1 MLVVQGSRKVENP
14 KIYIRIHKISGYIF
28 ALLFLV
34 MFIGMIMRVKNYW
47 EESSP
52 RVALHVALAVALFF
66 ILAMKILIPRFFKR
80 LSVYLFGLGVIV
92 YAMSFCLVIITAGY
106 YIIWKTEERAVIHP
120 AETHLADD
128 YLGKTLFIDKC
139 SVCHDLKS
147 IMKPRSPDDWAMVV
161 KRMVNMAAP
170 RITADEGSIIVSY
183 LAGTHAPQPVTL
195 KRDASIVEKHCYP
208 CHKPTEIF
216 RVKYTRAEWVEIVKQ
231 MNEHDPSLVPLD
243 ELNNIVDFLISGQE
257 NAAASDQPTK
267 Q

>member
-1 MLVVQGSRKVENP
+1 
-14 KIYIRIHKISGYIF
+14 
-28 ALLFLV
+28 
-34 MFIGMIMRVKNYW
+34 MFVGMIIRVKNYW

-80 LSVYLFGLGVIV
+80 LSGYLFGLGIMV
-92 YAMSFCLVIITAGY
+92 YAMSFSLVIITGGY
-106 YIIWKTEERAVIHP
+106 YLIWRTEERAVIHP
-120 AETHLADD
+120 AEAHLADD
-128 YLGKTLFIDKC
+128 NLGKTLFIEKC
-139 SVCHDLKS
+139 SVCHDLQP
-147 IMKPRSPDDWAMVV
+147 IMKPRSPDDWAKVV
-161 KRMVNMAAP
+161 KRMVNIAAP

-183 LAGTHAPQPVTL
+183 LAGTHAPQPVTS

-243 ELNNIVDFLISGQE
+243 KLNKIVDFLVSSQE
-257 NAAASDQPTK
+257 NAAPSRQPVK
-267 Q
+267 DN